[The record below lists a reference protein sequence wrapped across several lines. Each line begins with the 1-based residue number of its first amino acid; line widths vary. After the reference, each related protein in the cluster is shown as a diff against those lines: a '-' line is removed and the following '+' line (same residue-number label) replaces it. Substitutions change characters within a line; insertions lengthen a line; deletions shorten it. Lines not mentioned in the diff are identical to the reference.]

1 MSPLPP
7 ALAPALL
14 MVGWLVD
21 WLDGLFGCGLVLEW
35 LVVVLLMM
43 GDNGIGIGIG
53 MGMGMMN
60 EYIDVLGSNVQRWTT
75 G

>member
-21 WLDGLFGCGLVLEW
+21 WLDGLVWFGVVLVLDGLVV
-35 LVVVLLMM
+35 LVDD
-43 GDNGIGIGIG
+43 G
-53 MGMGMMN
+53 
-60 EYIDVLGSNVQRWTT
+60 
-75 G
+75 